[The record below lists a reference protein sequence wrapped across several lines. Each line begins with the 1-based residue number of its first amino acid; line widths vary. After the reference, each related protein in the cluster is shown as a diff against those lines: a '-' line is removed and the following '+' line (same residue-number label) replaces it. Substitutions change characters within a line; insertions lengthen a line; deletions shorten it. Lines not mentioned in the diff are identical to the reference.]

1 MKIKKKNKLQLNNAS
16 GLSLMET
23 LLVVTISISVLAIAV
38 YWLGVY
44 QKSKAA
50 SIVAYDVVEV
60 VTAIDR
66 RIFIDGYDSAKW
78 GTLKYNNNN
87 EVKKF
92 LSEKLISSQAPCGV
106 TNGWNPVTD
115 KFTDAAEIAKME
127 KSSLVP
133 CNMWSEK
140 SPWNALTEVEVVEFD
155 NKVTGV
161 NLFIKQKNDAMF
173 EENFTY
179 LRQAVTEMKEKDSK
193 KIAGLHYY
201 SFVDDVDRNTPIS
214 AVKCS
219 KLKSKCL
226 IKASF
231 SSESTGSEE
240 LLVNGSNSMINSA
253 ITFKPDRDSPS
264 LNCLRWKF
272 DESGNYTS
280 SDVKCG
286 IGVYDTASTETNKKV
301 DVVINSMTSK
311 SMYLDKT
318 CNQYEYNYGNQTLEI
333 TGSSP
338 CGIYEADG
346 SVIQAV
352 QKMYTRNLIAQKIK
366 ARDLFVSSLDVK
378 EAFTIMETVT
388 ARGDVKVDG
397 KTTINQGL
405 TVEKGARFNEN
416 LEIKK
421 TLNVYGDTNVQ
432 AVAAENIYSANN
444 MSAKTFKGDF
454 LELNVAKNINAMC
467 DASEAGTMTAT
478 TLATN
483 GDFKNTLLVCRSTAK
498 NPSDFRWRS
507 LNGLEGQVMAFN
519 SECPPGWKR
528 FEAAAGRTLVGTGRY
543 VEGSAV
549 YNYNLGDQGGEA
561 MHMLTID
568 EMPTHQHDS
577 HTPSASCTSGSCPTA
592 GIQSTH
598 TDTVWSSNSNI
609 RTSSTGGNKAHENRS
624 PYIAVN
630 WCIFET

>member
-1 MKIKKKNKLQLNNAS
+1 MSINKKNKLQLKNLT
-16 GLSLMET
+16 GLTLMET
-23 LLVVTISISVLAIAV
+23 MLVVTISLSVLSLAI
-38 YWLGVY
+38 YWLGIY

-50 SIVAYDVVEV
+50 SVVAYDVVEV

-66 RIFIDGYDSAKW
+66 RIFIDGYDSSKW
-78 GTLKYNNNN
+78 GTLKYSNNND
-87 EVKKF
+87 VRKF
-92 LSEKLISSQAPCGV
+92 LNEKLISSEAPCGLA
-106 TNGWNPVTD
+106 NGWKPVTD

-127 KSSLVP
+127 KSSLIQ
-133 CNMWSEK
+133 CNLWSEK
-140 SPWNALTEVEVVEFD
+140 TPWNALTEVEVVEFD
-155 NKVTGV
+155 NKVTSV
-161 NLFIKQKNDAMF
+161 NLYIKQKNDAIF
-173 EENFTY
+173 EENFNY

-201 SFVDDVDRNTPIS
+201 SFVNDVDKNTPIS
-214 AVKCS
+214 ALQCS

-231 SSESTGSEE
+231 SSESTGSES
-240 LLVNGSNSMINSA
+240 LLVNGNNSMINSA

-272 DESGNYTS
+272 DETGSYSS

-286 IGVYDTASTETNKKV
+286 IGVYDTSSTEQNKKI

-311 SMYLDKT
+311 AMYLDKT
-318 CNQYEYNYGNQTLEI
+318 CNQYEYNYSNQTLEI

-378 EAFTIMETVT
+378 EALTIMETVT

-405 TVEKGARFNEN
+405 TVDKGAKFNEN

-421 TLNVYGDTNVQ
+421 TLNVYGNTNVQ
-432 AVAAENIYSANN
+432 AIAAENMYSAHN
-444 MSAKTFKGDF
+444 MTAKTFKGDY
-454 LELNVAKNINAMC
+454 LELNVTKNINSAC

-483 GDFKNTLLVCRSTAK
+483 ADFKNTLLICRATAK

-507 LNGLEGQVMAFN
+507 LNGLEGQIMSFN

-528 FEAAAGRTLVGTGRY
+528 FEAAAGRTLIGTGRY
-543 VEGSAV
+543 VEGANV

-577 HTPSASCTSGSCPTA
+577 HTPSGSCPSGNCQVA
-592 GIQSTH
+592 GIQTTH

>member
-1 MKIKKKNKLQLNNAS
+1 MNINKKNKLQLKNIT
-16 GLSLMET
+16 GLTLMET
-23 LLVVTISISVLAIAV
+23 MLVVTISLSVLSLAI
-38 YWLGVY
+38 YWLGIY

-50 SIVAYDVVEV
+50 SVVAYDVVEV

-66 RIFIDGYDSAKW
+66 RMFIDGYDSSKW

-87 EVKKF
+87 DVRKF
-92 LSEKLISSQAPCGV
+92 LNEKLISSEAPCGLA
-106 TNGWNPVTD
+106 NGWKPVTD
-115 KFTDAAEIAKME
+115 KFTDASEIAKME
-127 KSSLVP
+127 KSSLIQ
-133 CNMWSEK
+133 CNLWSEK
-140 SPWNALTEVEVVEFD
+140 TPWNALTEIEVVEFD
-155 NKVTGV
+155 SKVTSV
-161 NLFIKQKNDAMF
+161 NLYIKQKNDTLF
-173 EENFTY
+173 DENFNY

-201 SFVDDVDRNTPIS
+201 SFVDDVDKNTPIS
-214 AVKCS
+214 ALKCS

-231 SSESTGSEE
+231 SSESTGSES
-240 LLVNGSNSMINSA
+240 LLVNGNNSMINSA
-253 ITFKPDRDSPS
+253 ITFKPDRDAPS

-272 DESGNYTS
+272 DETGNYS
-280 SDVKCG
+280 SSTVKCG

-301 DVVINSMTSK
+301 DVVINSTTSK
-311 SMYLDKT
+311 AMYLDKT
-318 CNQYEYNYGNQTLEI
+318 CNQYEYNYSNQTLEI

-366 ARDLFVSSLDVK
+366 ARDLFVSSLDVR
-378 EAFTIMETVT
+378 EALTIMETVT

-405 TVEKGARFNEN
+405 TVDKGAKFNEN
-416 LEIKK
+416 LEVKK
-421 TLNVYGDTNVQ
+421 TLNVYGNTNVQ
-432 AVAAENIYSANN
+432 AIAAENMYSAHN
-444 MSAKTFKGDF
+444 MTAKTFKGDF
-454 LELNVAKNINAMC
+454 LELNVSKNINSIC

-483 GDFKNTLLVCRSTAK
+483 ADFKNTLLICRATAK
-498 NPSDFRWRS
+498 SPSDFRWRS
-507 LNGLEGQVMAFN
+507 LNGLEGQIMSFN

-528 FEAAAGRTLVGTGRY
+528 FEAAAGRTLIGTGRY
-543 VEGSAV
+543 VEGADV
-549 YNYNLGDQGGEA
+549 YNYNLGDKGGEA

-577 HTPSASCTSGSCPTA
+577 HTPSGSCPSGNCQTA
-592 GIQSTH
+592 GIQTTH

-609 RTSSTGGNKAHENRS
+609 RTSSAGGNKAHENRS